1 MKSITEPTATT
12 NTMIVSLLFEIILL
26 FAAHSVICF
35 RHFLACFLSQFFFQR
50 LGQFLKL
57 FIRYLNLRSLGF
69 CHFKCLKSLKSFIL
83 NFFISLNSLKSF
95 ILSCLI
101 FFALLQ
107 GLVLAVFN
115 SKFGKLYCMF
125 LWFTCFFSHFPVVA
139 QVFLFLLMCFVSHS
153 ALCFCCV
160 LLFFAAS
167 FALSNS
173 ENNVLDFFSMTFV
186 AFFYA

>member
-101 FFALLQ
+101 FFCFVTGSGFGNVQFKIRQTVLYVFAVSLLF
-107 GLVLAVFN
+107 LAF
-115 SKFGKLYCMF
+115 SSC
-125 LWFTCFFSHFPVVA
+125 CSSFFILTY
-139 QVFLFLLMCFVSHS
+139 VFLCHSLLSVFVVFCFS
-153 ALCFCCV
+153 LLPL
-160 LLFFAAS
+160 LLFLILRTTCLIS
-167 FALSNS
+167 FQ
-173 ENNVLDFFSMTFV
+173 
-186 AFFYA
+186 